1 MIQASVS
8 EAAYGAPL
16 TVPGEFLGSPE
27 LPLSSFLHKIENAV
41 TGFGV
46 SLPHYVR
53 PSPPHQLPPALMSAR
68 YVFVREDTSVPSLW
82 LLCTMG
88 LILFLNSEEKSSA
101 SCLVPELMWFL

>member
-41 TGFGV
+41 TRFV
-46 SLPHYVR
+46 LSLPHHVR
-53 PSPPHQLPPALMSAR
+53 PSLPHQLPPALMSERNA
-68 YVFVREDTSVPSLW
+68 FVNEDASVPSLAPLY
-82 LLCTMG
+82 LLHWR
-88 LILFLNSEEKSSA
+88 ESSGI
-101 SCLVPELMWFL
+101 